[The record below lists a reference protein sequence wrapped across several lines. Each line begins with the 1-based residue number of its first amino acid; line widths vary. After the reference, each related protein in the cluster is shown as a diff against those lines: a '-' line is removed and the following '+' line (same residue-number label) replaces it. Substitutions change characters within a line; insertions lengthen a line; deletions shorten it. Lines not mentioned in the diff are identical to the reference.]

1 MSARRSRPGESSME
15 YRFSEKAL
23 AFETEVN
30 EFLDQEWT
38 PELRATIGDPTT
50 DTMVEERGFRRLLA
64 ERGWLTM
71 SWPAE
76 YGGQERSLEEQYL
89 FWEAMN
95 YAGAPQATVA
105 TQQVGPT
112 LMRFGTDEQQERF
125 LPPIARGE
133 VEFALGYTEP
143 DAGSDLASLQLRAVK
158 DGDDYILNGIKR
170 FTSGAHRSEYV
181 WLATRTDPD
190 APKHRGVSMM
200 LVDMQSAGIT
210 VKPLW
215 TMAGYRTN
223 EVYFEDV
230 RVPTNVLVGE
240 ENRGWYYAAHALDR
254 ERISIFT
261 VSSVRAV
268 YDRLMEWARSDTP
281 MGRPI
286 EDAGIKGTMADFKIQ
301 LEVLQHLSYRIL
313 DMLKREESP
322 NYEASQVKIFSTEM
336 MQRLQNFSLH
346 AMGLYGQLNG
356 NDERAPI
363 DGSAENGYLAAVMP
377 TFGAGG
383 NELQRNIIA
392 QRGFGLPRA

>member
-1 MSARRSRPGESSME
+1 ME
-15 YRFSEKAL
+15 YHFSEQAL
-23 AFETEVN
+23 AFESEIKN
-30 EFLDQEWT
+30 FLDAEWT
-38 PELRATIGDPTT
+38 PELRAKIGDAAT
-50 DTMVEERGFRRLLA
+50 DTMTDERAFRKLLA

-95 YAGAPQATVA
+95 YVGAPQATVA

-112 LMRFGTDEQQERF
+112 LMRFGTEEQQERF

-158 DGDDYILNGIKR
+158 DGDDYILNGTKR

-200 LVDMQSAGIT
+200 LVDMKSNGIT
-210 VKPLW
+210 VKPIW
-215 TMAGYRTN
+215 TMPGYRTN
-223 EVYFEDV
+223 EVYFQDV
-230 RVPTNVLVGE
+230 RVPTEALVGE

-261 VSSVRAV
+261 VSGVRAV
-268 YDRLMEWARSDTP
+268 YDRLIEWARTAGPS
-281 MGRPI
+281 GRAVEDIGIRNGLATFRI
-286 EDAGIKGTMADFKIQ
+286 EI
-301 LEVLQHLSYRIL
+301 EVLQHLSWHIL
-313 DMLKREESP
+313 DMLKRDESP
-322 NYEASQVKIFSTEM
+322 NYEASEIKVFSTEM

-346 AMGLYGQLNG
+346 CMGLYGQLEP
-356 NDERAPI
+356 DDPRAPI
-363 DGSAENGYLAAVMP
+363 GGSAENGYMAAVMP
-377 TFGAGG
+377 TFGAGA
-383 NELQRNIIA
+383 NELQRNIMA
-392 QRGFGLPRA
+392 QRGLGMPRI

>member
-1 MSARRSRPGESSME
+1 ME
-15 YRFSEKAL
+15 YRFSDKAL
-23 AFETEVN
+23 AFEAEVN
-30 EFLDQEWT
+30 EFLDSEWT

-50 DTMVEERGFRRLLA
+50 DTMTEERGFRKLLA

-95 YAGAPQATVA
+95 YVGAPQATVA

-112 LMRFGTDEQQERF
+112 LMRFGTEEQQERF

-181 WLATRTDPD
+181 WLATRTNPD

-240 ENRGWYYAAHALDR
+240 ENQGWYYAAHALDR

-268 YDRLMEWARSDTP
+268 YDRLMEWATSDTP

-286 EDAGIKGTMADFKIQ
+286 DDAGIKGAMADFKVQ

-356 NDERAPI
+356 NDGRAPI